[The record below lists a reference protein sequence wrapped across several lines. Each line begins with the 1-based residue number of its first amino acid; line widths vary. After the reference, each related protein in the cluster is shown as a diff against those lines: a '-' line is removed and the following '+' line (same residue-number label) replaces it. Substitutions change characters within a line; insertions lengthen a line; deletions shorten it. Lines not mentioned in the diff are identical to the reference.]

1 MVLRSHDLI
10 HRFVPVTMLIYAA
23 EMAIFPA
30 IALSQVLS
38 VPYPFSTPNSAPNSL
53 PSSPTRSLLEDARQ
67 RLIDRGELSPSEF
80 PNAPGNPVAQPPSS
94 EAEFDSYRLEAGD
107 TIYVNVL
114 RFADLSFQ
122 GTLDLEG
129 NLLIP
134 LAGALSLKGLTPQQ
148 ARAAIQTALDRYV
161 VNPQVDVILI
171 AQRSV
176 QVTILGEIVRPGL
189 YPLQAPQLSTA
200 LISAGGATRLADLRS
215 VRIRRTLDDGSV
227 VERNVDLFT
236 PLRDAQAVPDVRLSD
251 GDTIIVPTLTAE
263 ADPGYDRDLIARSTL
278 AQAQITIKVLN
289 YATGGGGGRIGSLQ
303 LPNGSNFIDAL
314 ASISPDLGS
323 ADIHNIA
330 LVRYD
335 VQQGKA
341 VTQELDGKH
350 AIMGDQSQ
358 NPILEQ
364 NDVIVIGRNFVAQLT
379 HTLNTFTQPFR
390 DVLGFLLFFDS
401 LSKSADN
408 LFKPSGTTR

>member
-1 MVLRSHDLI
+1 MVLRSPDLI
-10 HRFVPVTMLIYAA
+10 RRFAPMALLIYAV
-23 EMAIFPA
+23 EMAVFPA
-30 IALSQVLS
+30 IALSQVLA
-38 VPYPFSTPNSAPNSL
+38 VPDPS
-53 PSSPTRSLLEDARQ
+53 SSPTRALLEDARQ
-67 RLIDRGELSPSEF
+67 RLIDRGELSPNES
-80 PNAPGNPVAQPPSS
+80 PNAPGNPAAQPSS
-94 EAEFDSYRLEAGD
+94 RNEAEFDSYRLEAGD

-122 GTLDLEG
+122 GTLDLQG

-148 ARAAIQTALDRYV
+148 ARVEIQTALDRYV

-200 LISAGGATRLADLRS
+200 LVSAGGTTRLADLRT

-263 ADPGYDRDLIARSTL
+263 ASQAYDRDLIARSTL
-278 AQAQITIKVLN
+278 AQAQISIKVLN

-341 VTQELDGKH
+341 ITQELDGKH

-364 NDVIVIGRNFVAQLT
+364 NDVIVIGRNLVAQIT

-390 DVLGFLLFFDS
+390 DILGFLLFFDS
-401 LSKSADN
+401 LANSANN
-408 LFKPSGTTR
+408 LFKPSGTTAK

>member
-1 MVLRSHDLI
+1 MALRSHYLI
-10 HRFVPVTMLIYAA
+10 HRFVPIALLIYAT
-23 EMAIFPA
+23 EMVVFPA
-30 IALSQVLS
+30 IALGQVLS
-38 VPYPFSTPNSAPNSL
+38 VPN
-53 PSSPTRSLLEDARQ
+53 PSVVPTSPTRSLLENARQ
-67 RLIDRGELSPSEF
+67 RLIDRGELSPDAS
-80 PNAPGNPVAQPPSS
+80 PNLPGNASAQPPATN
-94 EAEFDSYRLEAGD
+94 EAEFDSYRLESGD

-129 NLLIP
+129 NLLLP

-148 ARAAIQTALDRYV
+148 ARIAIQTALDRYV

-200 LISAGGATRLADLRS
+200 LVSAGGATRLADLRT

-251 GDTIIVPTLTAE
+251 GDTIIVPTLTAA

-278 AQAQITIKVLN
+278 AQAQISIKVLN
-289 YATGGGGGRIGSLQ
+289 YATGGGGRIGSLQ

-364 NDVIVIGRNFVAQLT
+364 NDVIVIGRNLVAQIT
-379 HTLNTFTQPFR
+379 HALNTFTQPFR

-401 LSKSADN
+401 LSKSANN
-408 LFKPSGTTR
+408 LFKPSGTTGK